1 VLKKTP
7 HALVVLAIVLSTLP
21 PCAAQ
26 SAPTPKQPASDA
38 TVPVKR
44 DAGAQREAGARQAPE
59 TDSEREADVQKR
71 QSLLADLR
79 ALASEAKELR
89 APLDAASA
97 KAEIAAAAWT
107 LDREWAKRLLREALP
122 LTFPE
127 EVDRP
132 KQREHAVG
140 ARLQMGPLEDRA
152 RALVRGRILKIA
164 SAEPA
169 FARELADS
177 TAREM
182 GAVEEVDQ
190 YTQLASAAA
199 GEGRIDDAG
208 DLIRHAIETEPT
220 LIGIGFV
227 INEVA
232 AHDRAAAD
240 RLMLDYINSLRALPL
255 SVFTE
260 PNDAGLRVP
269 FSFMSMLNPAEPFFG
284 TPTAMP
290 PPGREVVRAYIGFVM
305 DTISRAEQS
314 HADVTHMR
322 PMLVMLWPYVAE
334 YAPELTS
341 QFNALER
348 ATRTP
353 GARPPSLQSLSEMGK
368 ASNKRY
374 EERLKAARETKDPT
388 AVEMAATSAMQ
399 RNDFDEARKLIEL
412 LKDEHLKSQLSEMA
426 DEKESLYLTNRGE
439 LAGAQKLARQ
449 LTRPDSVMR
458 AYPPLIRRLA
468 KNGDAADAQ
477 FLTYDALQRLK
488 TSAEKESGNDTYVP
502 SLLASFASS
511 IRLFKQSPALVALS
525 ELALAAEPAGGETAL
540 DVLDA
545 IAETANKARITSEM
559 GSANFNAEA
568 FAKLAA
574 KDEAR
579 VRSAAARFEDRLQ
592 RIVAL
597 AASYRGEAEALQAR
611 EKVRTQ
617 R

>member
-7 HALVVLAIVLSTLP
+7 HALFVLAIVLSTFR

-26 SAPTPKQPASDA
+26 SASTPKQTASDA
-38 TVPVKR
+38 TTSVKP
-44 DAGAQREAGARQAPE
+44 EA
-59 TDSEREADVQKR
+59 DSAREADVQKR
-71 QSLLADLR
+71 QTLLADLR

-89 APLDAASA
+89 APLDVASA
-97 KAEIAAAAWT
+97 KAEIAAASWT

-177 TAREM
+177 TAREL
-182 GAVEEVDQ
+182 GVVEEVDR

-199 GEGRIDDAG
+199 GEGRIGDAG

-240 RLMLDYINSLRALPL
+240 RLMLDYVNSLRALPL

-284 TPTAMP
+284 TPAATQ
-290 PPGREVVRAYIGFVM
+290 PPGREVVRAYISFVVDM
-305 DTISRAEQS
+305 MSRAEQS
-314 HADVTHMR
+314 HADTTRMHT
-322 PMLVMLWPYVAE
+322 MLVMLWPYVAE
-334 YAPELTS
+334 YAPELTA

-348 ATRTP
+348 ASRTP
-353 GARPPSLQSLSEMGK
+353 GARTPSLPTLSDLKKGD
-368 ASNKRY
+368 NKRY
-374 EERLKAARETKDPT
+374 EERQKAARESKDPT

-399 RNDFDEARKLIEL
+399 HKDFEEARKLIEL
-412 LKDEHLKSQLSEMA
+412 LKDERLRSQLSEMA
-426 DEKESLYLTNRGE
+426 DEKESLYLLSKGDT
-439 LAGAQKLARQ
+439 AGALKLARQ

-458 AYPPLIRRLA
+458 AYPPLITRLA
-468 KNGDAADAQ
+468 KNGDAASAQ
-477 FLTYDALQRLK
+477 FLTYEAVQRLK
-488 TSAEKESGNDTYVP
+488 TSSEKEASNDTYVP

-511 IRLFKQSPALVALS
+511 IRLFKQTPALRALS
-525 ELALAAEPAGGETAL
+525 ELALASEHAGGETAL

-559 GSANFNAEA
+559 GSANFDAEA
-568 FAKLAA
+568 FAKLSP

-597 AASYRGEAEALQAR
+597 ASAYRGEAEALQAR
-611 EKVRTQ
+611 AKIRTQ
-617 R
+617 P

>member
-7 HALVVLAIVLSTLP
+7 HALVILAIVLSTFR

-26 SAPTPKQPASDA
+26 SASTPKQAASDA
-38 TVPVKR
+38 TVPAKR

-97 KAEIAAAAWT
+97 KAEIAAASWT
-107 LDREWAKRLLREALP
+107 LDREWGKRLLREALP

-140 ARLQMGPLEDRA
+140 APLQMGPGENRA

-164 SAEPA
+164 SADPT
-169 FARELADS
+169 FARELADV
-177 TAREM
+177 TAREL
-182 GAVEEVDQ
+182 GAVQEVEQ
-190 YTQLASAAA
+190 YTQLASDATS
-199 GEGRIDDAG
+199 EGRIDDAG
-208 DLIRHAIETEPT
+208 ELIRHAIQVEPT
-220 LIGIGFV
+220 LIDIGFA

-240 RLMLDYINSLRALPL
+240 RLTLDYINSLRALPL
-255 SVFTE
+255 SVFTA
-260 PNDAGLRVP
+260 PNDTGLRVP
-269 FSFMSMLNPAEPFFG
+269 FSFMAMLNPSEPFFH
-284 TPTAMP
+284 TPGATTP
-290 PPGREVVRAYIGFVM
+290 SREVVRAYINFVM
-305 DTISRAEQS
+305 EMMSRAEQS
-314 HADVTHMR
+314 HVDMTRMHV
-322 PMLVMLWPYVAE
+322 MLTVLWPYVAE
-334 YAPELTS
+334 YAPELIA

-348 ATRTP
+348 ASRPAGSRTP
-353 GARPPSLQSLSEMGK
+353 TLPTLSDLKKGD
-368 ASNKRY
+368 NKRY
-374 EERLKAARETKDPT
+374 EERQKAARESKDPT

-399 RNDFDEARKLIEL
+399 RNDFEEARKLIEM
-412 LKDEHLKSQLSEMA
+412 LKDERLRSQLSEMA
-426 DEKESLYLTNRGE
+426 DEKESLYLLSKGDI
-439 LAGAQKLARQ
+439 AGAEKLARQ
-449 LTRPDSVMR
+449 LTRPDSLLR
-458 AYPPLIRRLA
+458 AYPPLIRRLV

-477 FLTYDALQRLK
+477 FLTYDAVQRLK
-488 TSAEKESGNDTYVP
+488 TSAEKESANDTYVP

-511 IRLFKQSPALVALS
+511 IKVFKQTPALRALS
-525 ELALAAEPAGGETAL
+525 ELALASEPAGGETAL

-597 AASYRGEAEALQAR
+597 ASTYRGEAEALQAR
-611 EKVRTQ
+611 EKARTQ